1 MPLTTQGIGKND
13 HATMLSATAD
23 LLWQLTMSLDAW
35 PWMEIHHR
43 FYRLPRVAHAVW
55 ICLVAAS
62 AAFMRLA
69 AQSSIQMSTLIGNP
83 KQQFSQ
89 GCQSLNRVWVSG
101 RIKLDSASIGHHEGR
116 FDSQGA
122 VHRDVSSDHLKSCEE
137 VLSGLIV

>member
-1 MPLTTQGIGKND
+1 MLGHGWKSTTGSTGCQGLL
-13 HATMLSATAD
+13 MLFGS
-23 LLWQLTMSLDAW
+23 
-35 PWMEIHHR
+35 
-43 FYRLPRVAHAVW
+43 VW
-55 ICLVAAS
+55 WAAS
-62 AAFMRLA
+62 AASVRLA
-69 AQSSIQMSTLIGNP
+69 AQSCIHMPTLIGNP

-101 RIKLDSASIGHHEGR
+101 RIKLASASIGHHEGR